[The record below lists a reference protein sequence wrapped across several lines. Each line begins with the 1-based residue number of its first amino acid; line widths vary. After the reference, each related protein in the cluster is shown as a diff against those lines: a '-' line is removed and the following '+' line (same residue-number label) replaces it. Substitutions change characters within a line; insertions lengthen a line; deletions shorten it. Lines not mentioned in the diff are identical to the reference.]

1 MCRLAVYALFLLLR
15 SSFFGCLTFARA
27 GEVNIT
33 VDDTDPSIVYQPD
46 TAWFFNGNSSRC
58 TFCLTPPS
66 PTIASNSTWHHG
78 LHVIPTQDMD
88 DLSKSSVDG
97 DSDGDAPAMRPR
109 RSEGDLVVGRRT
121 YDPTNGA
128 TTSPFV
134 ANKLDAD
141 DASFVDFPVSV
152 QFNFT
157 GSAIYLFCVL
167 PLGVPPNTNSTPTLM
182 DLTFTL
188 DGEPAGSFFHNG
200 STNTGGFQS
209 NIPVLSRGNLSDSA
223 HNLLVN
229 LGPNSVFLLDYY
241 VFSRSDGSNIGSPST
256 PATGTVSE
264 STAIPKKKHEVQTF
278 AGAVGGSVGV
288 LAVVSACVAI
298 SIFRRRRR
306 STRQHLQD
314 RERQSDAQSFHT
326 DASDDPPS
334 MQGLAPFIPRY
345 FPGTLPPAPP
355 PYIGPTRMDGPTPL
369 SYHVPPP
376 IPSAHRAPPVAALDA
391 AHDTE
396 PLDIPPPFSVAVSS
410 PEPPVLVNAMRH
422 TIPRIPPPRLV
433 EDGQPALPEAV
444 HLPPTETAVLL
455 PRSPPRSQLT
465 RLPVSH
471 STFSLTPSAT
481 GSETETHLSR
491 APSDHDVALDT

>member
-1 MCRLAVYALFLLLR
+1 MCRLAVYALFLHLSL
-15 SSFFGCLTFARA
+15 FGCLTFTRA
-27 GEVNIT
+27 GEVNNT

-58 TFCLTPPS
+58 TSCLTPLS
-66 PTIASNSTWHHG
+66 PTVAYKSTWHHG
-78 LHVIPTQDMD
+78 LHVIPTQDAD
-88 DLSKSSVDG
+88 
-97 DSDGDAPAMRPR
+97 
-109 RSEGDLVVGRRT
+109 DLVVGGEDAGAPLRRSQGDQAVGRRDTYDST

-134 ANKLDAD
+134 ADKLDGD
-141 DASFVDFPVSV
+141 DVSFIDSPVSV
-152 QFNFT
+152 QFKFT

-167 PLGVPPNTNSTPTLM
+167 PMGVPPNTNSTPTLM
-182 DLTFTL
+182 NLTFTL

-209 NIPVLSRGNLSDSA
+209 NVPVLSRGNLPVSA

-241 VFSRSDGSNIGSPST
+241 VFSQSDGSIIGSPSA
-256 PATGTVSE
+256 PATGIISE
-264 STAIPKKKHEVQTF
+264 STAIAKKHNVQTF

-288 LAVVSACVAI
+288 LAVISTCLAI
-298 SIFRRRRR
+298 SICRRRRR
-306 STRQHLQD
+306 STRRLLRD

-334 MQGLAPFIPRY
+334 MEGPAPFIPRY
-345 FPGTLPPAPP
+345 FPGTVPVAPP
-355 PYIGPTRMDGPTPL
+355 PYITPASMEGPTTS
-369 SYHVPPP
+369 SYHVLPL
-376 IPSAHRAPPVAALDA
+376 IPSSHRAPPAAALDA

-410 PEPPVLVNAMRH
+410 PVPPVLVDAMRQ

-433 EDGQPALPEAV
+433 EDGQTALPEDDHLLPSEAV
-444 HLPPTETAVLL
+444 VLP
-455 PRSPPRSQLT
+455 PRSPQRLPST
-465 RLPVSH
+465 HLPVSLSETTAFPPTH
-471 STFSLTPSAT
+471 SAT
-481 GSETETHLSR
+481 DSEAGAPLSR
-491 APSDHDVALDT
+491 VASDHSVALDT